1 MHASYFLL
9 AISLIY
15 LLVVTFSYYS
25 KPRMFLA
32 ENKVYEALLFTG
44 IAGVIIDFLGIYSN
58 MYLPETSF
66 FRWLIVKIYLVYIIS
81 VCFLITMYIVF
92 SVLNELKTDLKKDK
106 VRRRRLIVIV
116 AIYILSLILN
126 FIMPFEYFTQET
138 TIYVFGPNITM
149 IYAGTALVMLGW
161 VLYIIVNWKRI
172 PINKYRPIMF
182 LVMIIVPAAYI
193 QMNKPEYLLI
203 TSVLSL
209 TIVIMYNTIENP
221 DMKLIS
227 ALNIAKDQAN
237 KANQAKTDFL
247 SSMSHEIR
255 TPLNAIIGFSESIE
269 EATDLNEAKTDA
281 KDIVSASQTLLEIV
295 NGILD
300 ISKIEAGS
308 LEIRN
313 SGYDPRD
320 LFDSVIKLLESKII
334 AKSLDFR
341 VYIAPDIPE
350 FLHGDYVN
358 IKKILTNLL
367 SNAVK
372 YTDEGFID
380 FKISCINENETC
392 RLFITVE
399 DSGRGIKPEQID
411 TLFTK
416 FQRLD
421 EDKNTS
427 IEGTGLGLAITKHL
441 VELMDG
447 TIVVQSVYGQGS
459 KFSVTLNQKIA
470 ANLQLEK
477 TREVQAVNHSLANK
491 KILIVDDNKLNLK
504 VANKIISNAYDVQ
517 IELVDSGF
525 ECLNK
530 IKAGSHYDLIL
541 LDDMMPKMSG
551 KETFKYLKEIPNF
564 NIPTIAL
571 TANALDGMREEYLNL
586 GFDGY
591 LAKPINKAELHNYI
605 VKFLADE
612 KAIST
617 EEVSSDKLKFL
628 RDRKIDV
635 DTSLTILGDIT
646 KFNELV
652 KSFLENLEQKLRN
665 LKLRIDQND
674 LENYRHEVSTL
685 KEEAKIIGLRNLA
698 DYSFQHELKALDKD
712 MSFIKANY
720 SVLKTE
726 ALKTKS
732 ILTEYL
738 NIKDI

>member
-1 MHASYFLL
+1 MHISNFLL
-9 AISLIY
+9 AISLVY
-15 LLVVTFSYYS
+15 LVVIALLYYS
-25 KPRMFLA
+25 KPRLFLV
-32 ENKVYEALLFTG
+32 ENRVYEALLITA
-44 IAGVIIDFLGIYSN
+44 IIGVIVDFIGIYSN
-58 MYLPETSF
+58 MYLAETSL
-66 FRWLIVKIYLVYIIS
+66 FRWFIVKLYLVYIIT
-81 VCFLITMYIVF
+81 VCLLISLYMVF
-92 SVLNELKTDLKKDK
+92 SILGERKKTLSQSPKARKRI
-106 VRRRRLIVIV
+106 VLIVI
-116 AIYILSLILN
+116 AYIIVFILN
-126 FIMPFEYFTQET
+126 FILPFEYYTQGTE
-138 TIYVFGPNITM
+138 IYVYGPNIMM
-149 IYAGTALVMLGW
+149 IYGTVALILSGW
-161 VLYIIVNWKRI
+161 VIYILINWKKL
-172 PINKYRPIMF
+172 PINKYKPIIF
-182 LVMIIVPAAYI
+182 FALIGAPTAYF
-193 QMNKPEYLLI
+193 QMTHPEYLLI
-203 TSVLSL
+203 TSVISL
-209 TIVIMYNTIENP
+209 AIVIMYNTIENP
-221 DMKLIS
+221 DVKLIH
-227 ALNIAKDQAN
+227 ALNLAKDQAN
-237 KANQAKTDFL
+237 KANQAKSDFL

-269 EATDLNEAKTDA
+269 EAKDLKEAKADA

-300 ISKIEAGS
+300 ISKIEAGG

-320 LFDSVIKLLESKII
+320 LFDSVIKLLESKIVS
-334 AKSLDFR
+334 KSLDFR

-358 IKKILTNLL
+358 IKKILTNIL

-372 YTDEGFID
+372 YTEEGFID

-421 EDKNTS
+421 EDTNTS

-447 TIVVQSVYGQGS
+447 KIVVQSVYGQGS

-470 ANLQLEK
+470 VNLQLEK

-517 IELVDSGF
+517 TELVDSGF

-738 NIKDI
+738 NIKDV